1 MNKYQ
6 KIYENIKFCFDQLWT
21 FKYRGDET
29 IEIITP
35 YSTTS
40 NKFVSLFLTK
50 RENKFIVT
58 DGGLLNSEVYE
69 SKVDYDNQ
77 CLLKILYHFENHYQI
92 KTTID
97 KKGYKHYYKTT
108 TSEMLIPN
116 LIYDMAQ
123 FISMCVSS
131 ATVEFDDLQEKEE
144 KETFRKNAN
153 AFLESIVSK
162 DDRKFGAYLD
172 KENYRTVRFSAI
184 IERRSRLSLI
194 SYVTGSNITNYAN
207 SIARTNLNFEIASS
221 SKYSSYIDNKIVLM
235 NDNAD
240 GYVPKSLYNQIN
252 ILKQNTNDE
261 EPIKWSEKEKLKK
274 LLNPNSA
281 LENNS

>member
-6 KIYENIKFCFDQLWT
+6 KIYENIRFCFDQLWS
-21 FKYRGDET
+21 FKFRGDET

-50 RENKFIVT
+50 RDDKFIVS

-77 CLLKILYHFENHYQI
+77 YLLKILYHYENHYQI

-108 TSEMLIPN
+108 NSETLVPN
-116 LIYDMAQ
+116 LIYDLAQ
-123 FISMCVSS
+123 FISMCVSV
-131 ATVEFDDLQEKEE
+131 ATVEFDDLKEKEE

-153 AFLESIVSK
+153 AFLESIINK
-162 DDRKFGAYLD
+162 DDRKFGASLD
-172 KENYRTVRFSAI
+172 KEKFRSVRFSAI
-184 IERRSRLSLI
+184 IEKRNRLSLV
-194 SYVTGSNITNYAN
+194 SYVTGSNITNYSN
-207 SIARTNLNFEIASS
+207 SIARTNLNFEIASNS
-221 SKYSSYIDNKIVLM
+221 IYSPFIENKIVLL
-235 NDNAD
+235 NDSAD
-240 GYVPKSLYNQIN
+240 GYAPTALSNQIN
-252 ILKQNTNDE
+252 ILKQHTENK
-261 EPIKWSEKEKLKK
+261 EPIKWSEKEKLKEI
-274 LLNPNSA
+274 LA
-281 LENNS
+281 F

>member
-6 KIYENIKFCFDQLWT
+6 EIYENIKFCFDQLWT
-21 FKYRGDET
+21 FKQRGDET

-50 RENKFIVT
+50 RHDKFIVS
-58 DGGLLNSEVYE
+58 DGGLLNSEAYE
-69 SKVDYDNQ
+69 SQVDYDNQ
-77 CLLKILYHFENHYQI
+77 YLLKILYHYENHYQI

-108 TSEMLIPN
+108 NSEILVPN
-116 LIYDMAQ
+116 LIYDLAQ

-131 ATVEFDDLQEKEE
+131 ATVELDDLQEKEE

-153 AFLESIVSK
+153 AFLESITAK
-162 DDRKFGAYLD
+162 GDRKFRASLD
-172 KENYRTVRFSAI
+172 KEKYRTVRFSAI
-184 IERRSRLSLI
+184 IERRNRLSLI
-194 SYVTGSNITNYAN
+194 SYVTGSNITNYSN

-221 SKYSSYIDNKIVLM
+221 SKYNPYIDNKIVLM
-235 NDNAD
+235 NDSAD
-240 GYVPKSLYNQIN
+240 GYLPTSLSNQIN
-252 ILKQNTNDE
+252 ILKQHTDNK
-261 EPIKWSEKEKLKK
+261 EPIKWSEKEKLKEI
-274 LLNPNSA
+274 
-281 LENNS
+281 LEF

>member
-6 KIYENIKFCFDQLWT
+6 NIYENIKICFDQLWS
-21 FKYRGDET
+21 FKNRGDET
-29 IEIITP
+29 LEIITP

-50 RENKFIVT
+50 RNDNFIVS

-69 SKVDYDNQ
+69 SKIDYDNHY
-77 CLLKILYHFENHYQI
+77 LLKTLYHFENHYQI
-92 KTTID
+92 KTTVD
-97 KKGYKHYYKTT
+97 KKGYNHYYKTT
-108 TSEMLIPN
+108 TNEALIPN

-131 ATVEFDDLQEKEE
+131 ATVEFDDLEEKEE

-153 AFLESIVSK
+153 AFLESIISK
-162 DDRKFGAYLD
+162 DDRRFGAYLD

-184 IERRSRLSLI
+184 IERKNRLSLI
-194 SYVTGSNITNYAN
+194 SYVTGSNLTNYAN

-221 SKYSSYIDNKIVLM
+221 SKYRSYIDNKIVLM
-235 NDNAD
+235 NDFAD

-252 ILKQNTNDE
+252 ILKQHTEDK
-261 EPIKWSEKEKLKK
+261 EPIKWSEKEKIKEV
-274 LLNPNSA
+274 LNV
-281 LENNS
+281 